1 MVPST
6 TPPYEK
12 VHPSP
17 MALQVTTQTSPW
29 MCLQDKGRKDNGC
42 ERNHLA
48 TQDVIETT
56 ARLHRQYA
64 AYLTANAFTK
74 GKRTELVFLWEQ
86 VYFCNA
92 TLLPR
97 FVQAQWPCL

>member
-29 MCLQDKGRKDNGC
+29 MCLQDKGRKENGC

-56 ARLHRQYA
+56 AVTQTYLT
-64 AYLTANAFTK
+64 YLTANAFTK
-74 GKRTELVFLWEQ
+74 GKRTLVFLWEQ

-92 TLLPR
+92 TLLQR
-97 FVQAQWPCL
+97 FVQAQWPCM